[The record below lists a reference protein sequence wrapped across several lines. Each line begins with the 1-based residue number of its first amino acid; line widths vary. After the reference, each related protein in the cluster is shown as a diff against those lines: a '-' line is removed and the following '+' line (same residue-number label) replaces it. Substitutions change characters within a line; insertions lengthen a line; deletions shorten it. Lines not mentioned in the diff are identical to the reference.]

1 MRTSAWPRRHKA
13 PRVGRCDALARGILL
28 IVLVMMGMGLASG
41 FAGAQPDATPAPT
54 PAPTPGPGAPQPCT
68 GVDCLPQ
75 PGAAPVAPPAPPT
88 AAPDSGGGGCGFT
101 DIPACVSEAI
111 DSFLMHLVTPALN
124 RFLDLLAAT
133 LLTTPTPDQLPR
145 IGQLWE
151 SSWQMVLALYAT
163 LILAAGIVVMAHE
176 TLQTR
181 TSIKEVLP
189 RIMVGFLAGA
199 LSLWIATQAITIANA
214 LARSFLAGGVDDVS
228 APQALKSMIFAG
240 MGGALFAVVLGLV
253 LAVMLAA
260 VLLTYVVRVVLV
272 VTLVAGAP
280 LLLMF
285 HAVPQTEGIA
295 RWWWKAFGGCL
306 AVQLIQ
312 SFVLVTAL
320 RVFLAPGFT
329 LLGPDT
335 SGVVNMLVAIAL
347 MWVLIKVPF
356 WVFSSLRVSN
366 RRSFL
371 GTLAKGVLVA
381 KAFGV
386 LRGLSGTTL
395 AGTRRGRGNG
405 SGGIPPKPGPG
416 PKPTPRPGPGPRPRP
431 MPGPGPGG
439 PKPGPGPTPRPGPGP
454 RPTPR
459 PGPGSG
465 PGPGPGPRSGPRS
478 GPVDPYSRISP
489 HSPGTR
495 PVPAHQGRLPA
506 GGEWPKN
513 KSALPRNGHYPLPIT
528 APPRPRSP
536 TRPAPLLAASLPR
549 APRAQAARQR
559 PQPLDLPRVRPPRPT
574 TSGGDRP

>member
-1 MRTSAWPRRHKA
+1 
-13 PRVGRCDALARGILL
+13 
-28 IVLVMMGMGLASG
+28 
-41 FAGAQPDATPAPT
+41 
-54 PAPTPGPGAPQPCT
+54 
-68 GVDCLPQ
+68 
-75 PGAAPVAPPAPPT
+75 
-88 AAPDSGGGGCGFT
+88 
-101 DIPACVSEAI
+101 
-111 DSFLMHLVTPALN
+111 MHLVTPALN
-124 RFLDLLAAT
+124 RFLDLLTAT

-151 SSWQMVLALYAT
+151 SSRQMVLALYAT

-285 HAVPQTEGIA
+285 HAVPQTEAIA

-356 WVFSSLRVSN
+356 WIFSSLRVSN

-371 GTLAKGVLVA
+371 GTLVKGVLVA
-381 KAFGV
+381 KTFGV
-386 LRGLSGTTL
+386 LRGLGGTTP

-405 SGGIPPKPGPG
+405 SGRIPPKPGPG

-431 MPGPGPGG
+431 MPGPGPGPGG

-454 RPTPR
+454 RPTPQ
-459 PGPGSG
+459 
-465 PGPGPGPRSGPRS
+465 PGPGPKSGPRS
-478 GPVDPYSRISP
+478 GSVDPYPRVSP
-489 HSPGTR
+489 HSRDQYPGTR
-495 PVPAHQGRLPA
+495 PAPAHQWRPPS
-506 GGEWPKN
+506 GGEWLEY
-513 KSALPRNGHYPLPIT
+513 KSARQRNGHYPLPIT
-528 APPRPRSP
+528 APHRPRSP
-536 TRPAPLLAASLPR
+536 TRPAPLPAASPPR
-549 APRAQAARQR
+549 APRTPAARQR